1 MIVLAAGFLLAVK
14 PPADYRQETAP
25 HEGSFFDNST
35 TDKRIRRCRRNHG
48 CRPTMIPARIR
59 RDRDR
64 SHVPS
69 PARIRR
75 NRSIKGI
82 SATGRLSTITATPQP
97 PQLAQLARCVTVISN
112 FHETNSNREFSARD
126 QFLTVISSLR
136 EKNQGRIL
144 VRESTEHAWAR

>member
-1 MIVLAAGFLLAVK
+1 MIALAAGFLLAVK

-35 TDKRIRRCRRNHG
+35 TDKRIRRCRRNRG

-59 RDRDR
+59 RNRDR
-64 SHVPS
+64 SHVPG

-126 QFLTVISSLR
+126 
-136 EKNQGRIL
+136 
-144 VRESTEHAWAR
+144 